1 MRKRNIIAD
10 SAPVAKSGHA
20 PPDAA
25 PFRDFAPKKG
35 SGFSADSRDA
45 GATFTTSVGGG
56 VYNLWPACAQR
67 PSSFPAPRSPL
78 LTGAASAVVDGRTL
92 GVDMVPA
99 RRGSLA
105 RHARRRLLS
114 PLRSGKRRARRGRPA
129 SFRAQ
134 KSPVVN
140 DAGPFKHVSVLRTSK
155 MRSAAPAAESDGRPS
170 PAPRYSLFCEM
181 TCLARVASGA
191 LGNLRTSSF
200 RRCLAAAFL
209 LSCRK
214 DMPCFR

>member
-25 PFRDFAPKKG
+25 PFRDSAPKKG
-35 SGFSADSRDA
+35 PGFSADSRDA
-45 GATFTTSVGGG
+45 RATFTTFTTSVGGG

-114 PLRSGKRRARRGRPA
+114 APEKDRLDAAAPHPAGHRKAQSSATPGLSSMSPPCGRQKCALPRLRQKATAGLRLRRATA
-129 SFRAQ
+129 C
-134 KSPVVN
+134 
-140 DAGPFKHVSVLRTSK
+140 
-155 MRSAAPAAESDGRPS
+155 SAR
-170 PAPRYSLFCEM
+170 
-181 TCLARVASGA
+181 
-191 LGNLRTSSF
+191 
-200 RRCLAAAFL
+200 
-209 LSCRK
+209 
-214 DMPCFR
+214 